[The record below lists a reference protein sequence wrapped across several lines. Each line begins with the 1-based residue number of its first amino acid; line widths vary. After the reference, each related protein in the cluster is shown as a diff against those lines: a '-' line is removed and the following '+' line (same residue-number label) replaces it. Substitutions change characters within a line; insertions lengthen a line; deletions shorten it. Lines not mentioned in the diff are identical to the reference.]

1 MTKNITDD
9 LDEILARATA
19 AVDAR
24 APASPVGGGHAPED
38 ARARRLRA
46 LSAAGWEAKA
56 LRIASSGDYDE
67 GRAAGY
73 LASMRA
79 LDEGST
85 GGVIVLSGN
94 PGSGKTAAAARWAL
108 TRPGVVRG
116 QRFAPVRFLRAAEF
130 FRSSR
135 YQRREDDPATATR
148 DEIMRYPAL
157 VLDDI
162 GAEYADASGSYRVD
176 FDELVDRY
184 YADDRALIITTNLL
198 YSSPERR
205 AELKASGVSV
215 DESAQTFEERYGDRV
230 ADRIRGCGRWV
241 SSATASMRAPRRRP

>member
-19 AVDAR
+19 AVEAR
-24 APASPVGGGHAPED
+24 EPTAPVGVGSAPED
-38 ARARRLRA
+38 ARARRRRA
-46 LSAAGWEAKA
+46 LAAAGWEAKP
-56 LRIASSGDYDE
+56 LRIASGADYDE
-67 GRAAGY
+67 GRVAGY

-79 LDEGST
+79 LDDGST
-85 GGVIVLSGN
+85 GGVVVLSDN

-108 TRPGVVRG
+108 TRPGVDRG
-116 QRFAPVRFLRAAEF
+116 QRFAPARFLRAAEF

-135 YQRREDDPATATR
+135 YQRADGDPTTATR
-148 DEIMRYPAL
+148 DEILRYSAL

-184 YADDRALIITTNLL
+184 YADDRTLIITTNLL
-198 YSSPERR
+198 YSSPDAR
-205 AELKASGVSV
+205 AALKARGEQV
-215 DESAQTFEERYGDRV
+215 DCEAPTFAERYGDRV
-230 ADRIRGCGRWV
+230 SDRIRECGRWV
-241 SSATASMRAPRRRP
+241 SSAAASMRAPRGRT